1 MVRRV
6 DSATVSHPPALEIS
20 DLTVRYGKRV
30 AVDGVSLAVAPG
42 EIVALLGPNGAGK
55 STLLLAA
62 AGALMPAAGA
72 ITIGGDALVEAPLE
86 ARARIGFADQPPS
99 LYEFYTVDE
108 HLEFIGAC
116 RGHRDAAE
124 RRALLESLGLGRIAD
139 RMCRELSFGMRQR
152 VGLAAALLGEVDLVL
167 LDETLNGLDPRAAVS
182 ARDALVKA
190 AGDGAGVLM
199 STHLLGVAERLCHRI
214 IIMDRGQI
222 QVDVSGDE
230 LESLLDKGPGAL
242 EALYLEKVLSGEAA

>member
-1 MVRRV
+1 
-6 DSATVSHPPALEIS
+6 VSDNPALEIR
-20 DLTVRYGKRV
+20 DLSVSYGKRV

-62 AGALMPAAGA
+62 AGALMPSAGSIEIA
-72 ITIGGDALVEAPLE
+72 GSRLDDAPLE
-86 ARARIGFADQPPS
+86 ARAKIGFADQPPS
-99 LYEFYTVDE
+99 LYEFYSVDE

-116 RGHRDAAE
+116 RGHRDAAG
-124 RRALLESLGLGRIAD
+124 RRALLEVLGLGKIAD
-139 RMCRELSFGMRQR
+139 RLCRELSFGMRQR
-152 VGLAAALLGEVDLVL
+152 VGLAAALLGDVEVVL

-182 ARDALVKA
+182 ARTALVEA
-190 AGDGAGVLM
+190 AEAGAGVLM

-214 IIMDRGQI
+214 VIMDRGQI
-222 QVDVSGDE
+222 RVDVSGAELDE
-230 LESLLDKGPGAL
+230 LLDKGPGAL